1 MLDIFQRY
9 LDRRGGGG
17 DAETKICEFLEED
30 ALDEVVL
37 NAGTDQRIVFIA
49 ANFRKEVTAAVLW
62 LLGHRVR
69 AQCIRVTPY
78 GSVEELFIDVQQ
90 IIPTPEAEDFMIGM
104 AEKEDQ
110 EESVGGA
117 QRRSHELRLAFWEQA
132 LEALSERGISLYQN
146 VSPSKDHWL
155 SAATGVSGCAYSL
168 IFLRNEARV
177 VLDLQRGDAAENK
190 WLFERLDAQREQL
203 ERDFGG
209 KLEWRRMDD
218 RKASRIQVSRSFD
231 SYNRDVW
238 AEIATWLAEHVS
250 RLEGAFK
257 PSLLRL
263 NRELKTG
270 GGPS

>member
-69 AQCIRVTPY
+69 AQCIRVISY
-78 GSVEELFIDVQQ
+78 GSVEELFIDVKQ

-104 AEKEDQ
+104 AEKEDE

-132 LEALSERGISLYQN
+132 LEALSERG
-146 VSPSKDHWL
+146 SPFTRMSVPRRTIG
-155 SAATGVSGCAYSL
+155 SAPPPACPAVP
-168 IFLRNEARV
+168 IV
-177 VLDLQRGDAAENK
+177 
-190 WLFERLDAQREQL
+190 
-203 ERDFGG
+203 
-209 KLEWRRMDD
+209 
-218 RKASRIQVSRSFD
+218 
-231 SYNRDVW
+231 
-238 AEIATWLAEHVS
+238 
-250 RLEGAFK
+250 
-257 PSLLRL
+257 
-263 NRELKTG
+263 
-270 GGPS
+270 